1 MKLSVSVIVN
11 PSQGINISDSTERI
25 LSVFMENMSEQE
37 CEIIHLQTDLS
48 LKTTGNDTNQ
58 LSYQFPLLCS
68 KDPFPQEEII
78 HIHVVFS

>member
-58 LSYQFPLLCS
+58 LSYQFPLLC
-68 KDPFPQEEII
+68 
-78 HIHVVFS
+78 